1 MGPLFR
7 SLTCGH
13 RLCEAAA
20 GRCIGALRDLIGGGG
35 DVDKEEFFVV
45 HASHLALPSRRL
57 GKQGGVLPRPVPQ
70 SMPSCCLAL
79 LPINPRLATHAY
91 CLIALLPCHTPPA
104 GPNIFAGR
112 LSDDQR
118 QLMQSS
124 PDVPPPAGL
133 FGGPPGGSLVTPQ
146 LVLTGRP

>member
-1 MGPLFR
+1 M
-7 SLTCGH
+7 H
-13 RLCEAAA
+13 RILLCRA
-20 GRCIGALRDLIGGGG
+20 GGLASKVECCRDLSLSRCQA
-35 DVDKEEFFVV
+35 VV
-45 HASHLALPSRRL
+45 WPCSRLIRALQPMLTVSLPSS
-57 GKQGGVLPRPVPQ
+57 P
-70 SMPSCCLAL
+70 
-79 LPINPRLATHAY
+79 AT
-91 CLIALLPCHTPPA
+91 PPPA